1 MIQNPEAVHN
11 ELSQLDPIFTSTPIW
26 ESEVSEFLRL
36 KDVQHVISTGLC
48 DFIWYP
54 LFPQDDLLDYKGTG
68 QFLEA
73 VSKSL
78 SVSGGRSESAW
89 RALTLRGI
97 AALGG
102 AEMAERQVESMVDR
116 ILKILRPLTTQSQL
130 AELKSTLV
138 GLVKESVKLWTA
150 AQKDDA
156 KVVVEARPDP
166 SDHEKWHAEDIH
178 GLVEASMPLD
188 DKINP
193 MKLKPLC
200 IFPNIHQITSSGD
213 TVPLH

>member
-1 MIQNPEAVHN
+1 MIQKPEAVHH

-36 KDVQHVISTGLC
+36 RDVQHVISTGLC

-54 LFPQDDLLDYKGTG
+54 LFPRDDLLDYKGAG

-78 SVSGGRSESAW
+78 SISGGRSESAW
-89 RALTLRGI
+89 RVLTLRGI

-130 AELKSTLV
+130 AELKSTLI
-138 GLVKESVKLWTA
+138 GLVKESVELWTA
-150 AQKDDA
+150 A
-156 KVVVEARPDP
+156 
-166 SDHEKWHAEDIH
+166 
-178 GLVEASMPLD
+178 
-188 DKINP
+188 
-193 MKLKPLC
+193 
-200 IFPNIHQITSSGD
+200 
-213 TVPLH
+213 